1 MVLSQVE
8 TCKHLFCDRLIF
20 EIDNRHKFQKIQ
32 FSNFLTFQGHHALAL
47 SIVEE

>member
-1 MVLSQVE
+1 MVLSPVK

-32 FSNFLTFQGHHALAL
+32 ISNFLIFHSHDALAL
-47 SIVEE
+47 SIVEG